1 MERLK
6 IRQRLE
12 KLNTPLLTKMTT
24 SSQSEK
30 SRLEP
35 TKRLEQED
43 PIEMRN
49 SELAGKSR
57 VQSII
62 LNSIPDRPIRQ
73 HKPLSHVTPQM
84 IADFQF
90 EESKPIEING
100 QIYRMHPAS
109 IPEPEF
115 EQVPNSSSII
125 EASSQHMVSEIERLN
140 TSMKDIVQLI
150 KNETRELES
159 LRQEYKNNDTMYDKY
174 INTLEEK
181 YSDALKIGDWKE
193 KKQIAKHIDE
203 TRQQYPRVK
212 RKIEDAI
219 DDKIMYIHNLRI
231 SLEQSQNDLE
241 GLSELDKDLV
251 SETFLIKQRNAQKL
265 KEYEDNLK
273 QLNRD
278 FNLQQQVGE
287 TEEEYIQRIQQAT
300 SAIEDPTYVE
310 TRMLLHDAT
319 LFKNN
324 MKDIIRDPSTIEYVY
339 NAISQDE
346 EHGIGS
352 INQLNSIFPL
362 VKSRYER
369 MYGMNQIKDV
379 DLVKFLLDILSNPVE
394 SVKQIEREDT
404 PQSNKYRVLETTK
417 DGRRNVFSKQ
427 DLLEWIGLLY
437 PYTGDISIYFQN
449 KNYTL
454 SKGSRGGL
462 NINNKTLTQY
472 NLPEIRTMFIAV
484 MEKAKTDNPSR
495 YDSVNKYFNTLSDGK
510 YGEGFGVAMDA
521 IPKVCQ
527 FGHVELDLHKL
538 FYKNI
543 LSIKQ
548 KGLKIN
554 GFKNAPVSDEFV
566 SIVMQMCKGI
576 NPTARELQKLP
587 ERQLYD
593 TLLHVAGIHKK
604 IEHTADR
611 TIEELQK
618 RLTLVEG
625 EIEAGNTNHEL
636 LQELK
641 SILYKLHHL
650 GVITQNN
657 MKLHFKDIKQQFF

>member
-12 KLNTPLLTKMTT
+12 KLNTPALTKMTT
-24 SSQSEK
+24 SSSSEK

-35 TKRLEQED
+35 TKRLEQDD
-43 PIEMRN
+43 PFEMRN
-49 SELAGKSR
+49 QELAGKSR

-62 LNSIPDRPIRQ
+62 LNSIPDRPIRSY
-73 HKPLSHVTPQM
+73 KPLSHVTPQM
-84 IADFQF
+84 ISDFQF

-125 EASSQHMVSEIERLN
+125 EASSQHMVSEIDRLN
-140 TSMKDIVQLI
+140 TSIKDIVQLI
-150 KNETRELES
+150 KNETRALES
-159 LRQEYKNNDTMYDKY
+159 LRKQYINVDKMYDNRNRVLSEEYSTYTGNLVAQQK
-174 INTLEEK
+174 IAEQVDTLNEDYHRIK
-181 YSDALKIGDWKE
+181 
-193 KKQIAKHIDE
+193 
-203 TRQQYPRVK
+203 RQ
-212 RKIEDAI
+212 IEDAI
-219 DDKIMYIHNLRI
+219 DGKIMHIHNLRI
-231 SLEQSQNDLE
+231 SLEHSQDDLKE
-241 GLSELDKDLV
+241 LAELDKDLV
-251 SETFLIKQRNAQKL
+251 SETFLIKQRNAHKL

-300 SAIEDPTYVE
+300 VAIEDPTYVE

-346 EHGIGS
+346 ERGIGA
-352 INQLNSIFPL
+352 INQINAIFPL
-362 VKSRYER
+362 IKSRYER
-369 MYGMNQIKDV
+369 TYGTNQIKDV
-379 DLVKFLLDILSNPVE
+379 DLVKFILDILSNPSE
-394 SVKQIEREDT
+394 SVSRIEREET

-417 DGRRNVFSKQ
+417 DGKRNVFSKPY
-427 DLLEWIGLLY
+427 LLERITILY
-437 PYTGDISIYFQN
+437 PYVGDISIYFEN
-449 KNYTL
+449 KKYTL

-462 NINNKTLTQY
+462 NINSKALTQF
-472 NLPEIRTMFIAV
+472 NLPELRTMFVAV
-484 MEKAKTDNPSR
+484 MEKMKIDHPRR
-495 YDSVNKYFNTLSDGK
+495 YEAENEELNTLTLGK
-510 YGEGFGVAMDA
+510 YGEGFGVNMDA

-554 GFKNAPVSDEFV
+554 GFKNAPVSDDFV

-576 NPTARELQKLP
+576 NPTARELQKIP

-611 TIEELQK
+611 TVEELQK

-650 GVITQNN
+650 GIITQNN
-657 MKLHFKDIKQQFF
+657 MKSHFKDIKQQFF